1 MQKGFQVELVAS
13 APYHSPHRPGSGE
26 PSPQPSKR
34 TVAILDDLAEDRQY
48 DLQSLPEL
56 LDLCMPSRSAPPGL
70 MLHGRNGC
78 ACVTCALHKYCL
90 GLTRMAFQS
99 THLSHATST
108 ITIRTFR
115 ASSCTEHVAP
125 QTPKTLQPT
134 LTSMDAPPSLSM
146 LKYL

>member
-56 LDLCMPSRSAPPGL
+56 LDLCMSSRSAPPGL
-70 MLHGRNGC
+70 MLRGRNGC
-78 ACVTCALHKYCL
+78 GCVTCAFLSSGLWNPGEHERKYCL
-90 GLTRMAFQS
+90 L
-99 THLSHATST
+99 ATNT
-108 ITIRTFR
+108 AGRRRTQR
-115 ASSCTEHVAP
+115 PDSNGAPIDASEPCEYYNHNHDPDVP
-125 QTPKTLQPT
+125 R
-134 LTSMDAPPSLSM
+134 
-146 LKYL
+146 